1 YSTNKHFDMVDTRN
15 SLLNANPPC
24 MTWLGGFA
32 LRVDIFT
39 IREYLPC
46 SSLGDVGPILKH
58 NEEALQ

>member
-1 YSTNKHFDMVDTRN
+1 MVDTRN

-46 SSLGDVGPILKH
+46 SSQGDVSPILKH

>member
-1 YSTNKHFDMVDTRN
+1 MVDTRN

-39 IREYLPC
+39 IRDYLPC
-46 SSLGDVGPILKH
+46 SSQEHACPILKH
-58 NEEALQ
+58 IEEALQ